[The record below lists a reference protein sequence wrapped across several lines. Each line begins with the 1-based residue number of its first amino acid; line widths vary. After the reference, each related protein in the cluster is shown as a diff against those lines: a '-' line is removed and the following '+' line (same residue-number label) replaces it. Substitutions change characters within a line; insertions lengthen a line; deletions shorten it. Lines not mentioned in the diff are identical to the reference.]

1 MSKANQERGGPETV
15 DLTRYTRCGGTFLA
29 VPLDDAE
36 RQRVYLAAQDLMAQ
50 RAAARALY
58 ADGEAFNAYCIELF
72 RRPQFSALTL
82 SRELVASIINA
93 LGEPPV
99 PDAGD
104 EAEFSAYLNR
114 AAAHVATAQNRR
126 VLASQ
131 LRRMLPVLL
140 GQNDLKA
147 AIAVDYSSFRTS
159 LGTEISPFLA
169 QITLNGL
176 AAYYDEQEETP
187 AVDGLH

>member
-1 MSKANQERGGPETV
+1 MSQTKQERGSTDAV

-29 VPLDDAE
+29 EPLDDAE
-36 RQRVYLAAQDLMAQ
+36 RQRVYLASQDLLTQ

-58 ADGEAFNAYCIELF
+58 ADGEAFKAYCIELF

-82 SRELVASIINA
+82 SRELVQSIINA

-99 PDAGD
+99 PEEGD
-104 EAEFSAYLNR
+104 ESEFSAYLNR
-114 AAAHVATAQNRR
+114 AAAQIATAQNRR

-131 LRRMLPVLL
+131 LRRMLPVML

-176 AAYYDEQEETP
+176 AAYYDEQDDET